1 MSPRS
6 GLLGALVLGAAWTA
20 GLLVLYRVPF
30 DPVAAA
36 WRLGFFFALAWILG
50 LVVLWLWSGMRWG
63 RWSGKPVQAKEPD
76 SVDPTTGLPT
86 RASFHRIVQDYL
98 DASVYQSEKSL
109 VGIVRVK
116 NLEEIT
122 LSHGAEEAER
132 VIVRISRALFD
143 SLRGA
148 DLLGR
153 HDREELIAFLPKA
166 SSLSWETISR
176 RIQGNVAAQSQRAQ
190 NPTGVEV
197 VTGHSE
203 FDPGS
208 PASLEVLLEKAYEE
222 MEGNPGKEEI

>member
-6 GLLGALVLGAAWTA
+6 KFFGALMLGAIWTA

-30 DPVAAA
+30 EPVAAA
-36 WRLGFFFALAWILG
+36 WRLGFFFSLAWILG
-50 LVVLWLWSGMRWG
+50 LVILLLWSGMRWG
-63 RWSGKPVQAKEPD
+63 YWSGGSVPAKDPD

-98 DASVYQSEKSL
+98 DASVDPGEKSL
-109 VGIVRVK
+109 VGLIRVN

-122 LSHGAEEAER
+122 LSYSVEEAER
-132 VIVRISRALFD
+132 VMVRVSRALFD

-153 HDREELIAFLPKA
+153 HGENELIAFLPKA

-176 RIQGNVAAQSQRAQ
+176 RIQGNVEAQSQRAE
-190 NPTGVEV
+190 NPPGVDV
-197 VTGHSE
+197 ITGHSE

-208 PASLEVLLEKAYEE
+208 PASLEVLLQEAYEE
-222 MEGNPGKEEI
+222 MEGTPGKEEI